1 MLSRKL
7 RWSNIRPFKIHYPN
21 DCETVFAASS
31 ILFPKAIRAHALDH
45 LQGLLLKHNHQGDN
59 MMPENKDSPG
69 PHSPSVNRIK
79 RFFEAMAIMSVT
91 SLVVSTFEA
100 IFLAPVDPRSW
111 LHYILFISFYTMF
124 YFLYEKIK

>member
-1 MLSRKL
+1 
-7 RWSNIRPFKIHYPN
+7 
-21 DCETVFAASS
+21 
-31 ILFPKAIRAHALDH
+31 
-45 LQGLLLKHNHQGDN
+45 
-59 MMPENKDSPG
+59 MMPENKDSPR

-111 LHYILFISFYTMF
+111 FHYILFISFYTMF
-124 YFLYEKIK
+124 YFLYEKIKSM